1 MSVSHLSPPAPAPRT
16 NWQAPFLALLPAIQR
31 HAHRELKAVRSS
43 EREEA
48 LQAAVAYAAVAFARL
63 VELNKAHLAYA
74 APLAHYG
81 LKHYRSGRQIGGRA
95 NCRDV
100 CSTRCQCR
108 RGYVME
114 PLEDWKEILSETRR
128 TSPAE
133 IAALRVDFGDWLRTL
148 SPRNRKLA
156 KALALGEETRAVAKM
171 FRVTAGRVSQLRR
184 ELYESWLRF
193 LGEPVSMAS

>member
-1 MSVSHLSPPAPAPRT
+1 MPVPHHTPPAPATRA

-31 HAHRELKAVRSS
+31 HAHRELKTVRSS

-81 LKHYRSGRQIGGRA
+81 LKHYRAGRLVGGRA

-100 CSTRCQCR
+100 GSRRCQRR
-108 RGYVME
+108 RGYVIE
-114 PLEDWKEILSETRR
+114 SLEDWKEILAETRR

-133 IAALRVDFGDWLRTL
+133 LAALRVDFGDWLRTL

-184 ELYESWLRF
+184 ELYESWQRF
-193 LGEPVSMAS
+193 LGEPMAAIH